1 MLAACV
7 RLYIRAHRRL
17 QSTIQSNSRHP
28 VWNECFRLLVH
39 DPSEDTLTCLIYDY
53 DFVRADT
60 LVGRRASKFAKHDTS
75 LYLHKQGEYNKKFFL
90 YSLWHKQA
98 AVM

>member
-39 DPSEDTLTCLIYDY
+39 DPSEDTLTCLVYDY
-53 DFVRADT
+53 DFIRADT
-60 LVGRRASKFAKHDTS
+60 LVGRRASKLPNMTHLFTCISK
-75 LYLHKQGEYNKKFFL
+75 LQLCK
-90 YSLWHKQA
+90 
-98 AVM
+98 